1 MNSDIETENKA
12 SRLLL
17 FAWMET
23 EKRLPADAK
32 ALIEKYD
39 VKHREWAKAGWP
51 MPMPPELH
59 EMDKE
64 IAAHPLASIPWEM
77 RRRSNMAHHEEWAK
91 ENAK

>member
-1 MNSDIETENKA
+1 MNNTIQTENKA

-23 EKRLPADAK
+23 EKRLPDDAK

-51 MPMPPELH
+51 TPMPPELV
-59 EMDKE
+59 EMDAA
-64 IAAHPLASIPWEM
+64 ITAHPLASIPWEM
-77 RRRSNMAHHEEWAK
+77 RRRSNMAMHEEWKEEQAK
-91 ENAK
+91 